1 MIAINGDAKPDIII
15 GPMNDRGTTPGN
27 SWWSYYHRT
36 RICYKRLVT
45 CLSFFLTNLWICF
58 YTNAVNYLIFFLAMF
73 LATNY
78 HSMLLMS
85 IYNFKNFVNILSL

>member
-36 RICYKRLVT
+36 RICYKRLVI
-45 CLSFFLTNLWICF
+45 CLYFLF
-58 YTNAVNYLIFFLAMF
+58 
-73 LATNY
+73 
-78 HSMLLMS
+78 
-85 IYNFKNFVNILSL
+85 

>member
-45 CLSFFLTNLWICF
+45 CLSFFFNESM
-58 YTNAVNYLIFFLAMF
+58 NMF
-73 LATNY
+73 LY
-78 HSMLLMS
+78 KCCKLFDFLFG
-85 IYNFKNFVNILSL
+85 YVFGYKLS